1 MDQKSNTAD
10 IAKAINIAVLF
21 KSSTPATEALSKA
34 LIDVMQMRVDKTDP
48 AKDQKAL
55 DTIYTAFEIAKNLF
69 FSETQRLYST
79 DQRYMLIVYNPDKP
93 RTPPADATGIGMET
107 VGAFVTDPR
116 SDQLS
121 TVTPYN
127 DSTLIEIFRSMQ
139 ILRRMFKIDWNAN
152 ADWRSTSKW
161 EKYKDNK
168 ILYQMIND
176 LALTGAI
183 AKASFHLVGSRLGTT
198 KNVDINWTNPHNE
211 MDSLFWGPNA
221 SNDIFNL
228 GTQLTTQKIDLNLP
242 WAKGLNQAIKEYNA
256 KQ

>member
-1 MDQKSNTAD
+1 
-10 IAKAINIAVLF
+10 
-21 KSSTPATEALSKA
+21 
-34 LIDVMQMRVDKTDP
+34 
-48 AKDQKAL
+48 
-55 DTIYTAFEIAKNLF
+55 
-69 FSETQRLYST
+69 
-79 DQRYMLIVYNPDKP
+79 MLIVYNPDKP